1 VTDETDPGTLRVP
14 AAFGR
19 ALRGAVLA
27 GAEGEHRLREAGYEG
42 GHDMYDR
49 FAAWMTARGHRAPP
63 DSALGDFATALSAF
77 TADEGWGTLRLPL
90 SENAGE
96 APGAVALEAD
106 GWFEAT
112 VAGSSPY
119 PACHYTTG
127 LLAGFF
133 GRLAGAPLAVLET
146 ACAAA
151 GAPACRFL
159 VGAPG
164 ALARVYEARFRP

>member
-1 VTDETDPGTLRVP
+1 MTDEIDPGTLRVP

-27 GAEGEHRLREAGYEG
+27 GADGEHRMREAGHAG
-42 GHDMYDR
+42 GQELYDR
-49 FAAWMTARGHRAPP
+49 FAAWRAARGDPSPA
-63 DSALGDFATALSAF
+63 DSALGDFADALTAF
-77 TADEGWGTLRLPL
+77 TADEGWGTLRL
-90 SENAGE
+90 SWEEEARE

-106 GWFEAT
+106 GWFEAR

-133 GRLAGAPLAVLET
+133 GRLAGASLAVLET
-146 ACAAA
+146 ACAAS

-164 ALARVYEARFRP
+164 ALARVYETRFRP